1 MNIPSLIFIFSLVMF
16 ASSKVDTLMKN
27 GADLV
32 GAINDASIFL
42 VQAANV
48 SCLLK

>member
-1 MNIPSLIFIFSLVMF
+1 MF
-16 ASSKVDTLMKN
+16 ASSKVDILMKN

-48 SCLLK
+48 SCLLCNNAVFGESGCS